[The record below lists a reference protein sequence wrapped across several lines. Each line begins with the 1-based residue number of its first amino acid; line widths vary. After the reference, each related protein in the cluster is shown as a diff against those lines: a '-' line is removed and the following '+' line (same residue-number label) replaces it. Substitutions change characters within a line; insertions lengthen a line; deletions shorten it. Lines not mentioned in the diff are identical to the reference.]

1 MGIEKNILQV
11 IRAGETFLCTSHIRA
26 DGDGLGS
33 ALAFDKLL
41 RKLGKRSHVVCDKGA
56 IPEYS
61 FLPGADKVGSA
72 AKDVRSNYDAVF
84 SFDCANFERLGCVGE
99 SLPRGVTIVNIDHH
113 ISNERFGAVN
123 WIDDT
128 FASTTEMVFTFAKA
142 AKIRIDRPMAV
153 CLYVGLVT
161 DTGNFAFANTTVRSH
176 HIAGE
181 LLKCGVRP
189 SDISNM
195 LYRQRTPGEL
205 KLFAKCI
212 ENLQLSKDG
221 SIGWVRLTE
230 GMMRECG
237 HWPEETQMYVNVI
250 KSLKT
255 VKVAVL
261 LRQMDS
267 QVKVSFRTSEGI
279 DGSKLA
285 GLWGGGGHKRASGCT
300 IDGPIEDVEKEVVR
314 KTGEFLTKC
323 RVQNAEGRIRKAK
336 ADSG

>member
-1 MGIEKNILQV
+1 MQIEKKILQI
-11 IRAGETFLCTSHIRA
+11 IRRGTSFLCTSHIRA

-61 FLPGADKVGSA
+61 FLPGADKVGSSA
-72 AKDVRSNYDAVF
+72 RDLRSSYDAVF
-84 SFDCANFERLGCVGE
+84 SFDCASFERLGCVGE

-128 FASTTEMVFTFAKA
+128 FASTTEMVFTFARA
-142 AKIRIDRPMAV
+142 AKIKIDRPTAV

-161 DTGNFAFANTTVRSH
+161 DTGNFTFGNTTPRSH
-176 HIAGE
+176 QMAGR
-181 LLKCGVRP
+181 LLEYGVRP
-189 SDISNM
+189 AEIGTL

-230 GMMRECG
+230 EMMRECR

-267 QVKVSFRTSEGI
+267 QVKVSFRTSEGV
-279 DGSKLA
+279 DGTRLA
-285 GLWGGGGHKRASGCT
+285 GLWGGGGHMRASGCT
-300 IDGPIEDVEKEVVR
+300 ISGPIEQVEREVIR
-314 KTGEFLTKC
+314 KTEEFLAKC
-323 RVQNAEGRIRKAK
+323 GARKEGRMGKAG
-336 ADSG
+336 ADS